1 MLEEEGTLIEVRGN
15 KPLLLDDPEKAWIVQ
30 SGQVD
35 IFYVRIDDGQV
46 VGPRTHLFR
55 AQKGEALFGMD
66 FTRHG
71 AGMGLIAVGTPETL
85 LRQYDQSRF
94 REAAQAPA
102 HALAFQNLLER
113 WIEGLSSGV
122 GKGLIP
128 PNLYRDLEPPS
139 GSTVQNATCLRPA
152 QGAVW
157 VEHIRGGSKF
167 MGRGD
172 WPAVPGGV
180 LFPIS
185 ERAWLEA
192 VGESELRVVDTAGFL
207 REDPSWS
214 ALETFHRFVL
224 HCIAVN
230 IERSEEDEKARLKT
244 VIRADGLTLGNAL
257 SRLGS
262 ILGGDKG
269 KTFVAAD
276 AGDPLVTACRAVGKV
291 LGISI
296 ESPSHGKGDGRRQVE
311 LGDIARMSKFRFRQV
326 LLRDNW
332 WERDNGPLLAF
343 RADDKRPVALLPV
356 SARRYHLYDPN
367 TGTREKIGT
376 LTAESLAPQAY
387 AFYRPFPERALSGKD
402 LMAFGFF
409 GCFRDFFWVVLM
421 GALGALLGLLT
432 PYLTG
437 TLFDTVIPAGARWQV
452 VQIAWILIACAL
464 ATLVFNITKGVAMM
478 RVEGRMDASTQAAVW
493 DRLLALPV
501 PFFRPYSAG
510 DLANRAMGISVIRQI
525 LSGAAVNTILSAV
538 FSTFYLILLFYYDWQ
553 LALVAI
559 GITFIGML
567 FIAGIL
573 LLQIGYQK
581 KIVEIEGKNV
591 GKLLQL
597 ITGIAK
603 LRVSG
608 SENRG
613 FAMWAQTF
621 AEKKSNAFKSGLLGN
636 VMALFNSVFPIL
648 VSMAIF
654 AWIILK
660 GSERL
665 SVGQFIAF
673 TAAYANFQNAVL
685 QLVSIMGALLTA
697 VPLYKRA
704 KPIIQTM
711 PEADEA
717 KASPGELAGA
727 IEVNHVSFRYDPD
740 GPLILKDVSLSV
752 HPGEF
757 VAIVG
762 ESGSGK
768 STLLRLLL
776 GFETPESGTIYYDG
790 QDLASVDIREVRR
803 QLGVV
808 LQNGRL
814 MPGDIYKNIVGAT
827 NLTLDDAWDAAR
839 MVGLDQD
846 IEEMPMGMHTMISAG
861 GGNVSGGQRQRLLIA
876 RAVVKRPRIL
886 FFDEA
891 TSALDNRTQTI
902 VSQSLEQL
910 KASRAVIAHRLSTI
924 IKADRIYVL
933 QDGKV
938 VQTGSYEELI
948 GKEGLFAELAK
959 RQIA

>member
-1 MLEEEGTLIEVRGN
+1 
-15 KPLLLDDPEKAWIVQ
+15 
-30 SGQVD
+30 
-35 IFYVRIDDGQV
+35 
-46 VGPRTHLFR
+46 
-55 AQKGEALFGMD
+55 
-66 FTRHG
+66 
-71 AGMGLIAVGTPETL
+71 
-85 LRQYDQSRF
+85 
-94 REAAQAPA
+94 
-102 HALAFQNLLER
+102 
-113 WIEGLSSGV
+113 
-122 GKGLIP
+122 
-128 PNLYRDLEPPS
+128 
-139 GSTVQNATCLRPA
+139 
-152 QGAVW
+152 
-157 VEHIRGGSKF
+157 
-167 MGRGD
+167 
-172 WPAVPGGV
+172 
-180 LFPIS
+180 
-185 ERAWLEA
+185 
-192 VGESELRVVDTAGFL
+192 
-207 REDPSWS
+207 
-214 ALETFHRFVL
+214 
-224 HCIAVN
+224 
-230 IERSEEDEKARLKT
+230 
-244 VIRADGLTLGNAL
+244 
-257 SRLGS
+257 
-262 ILGGDKG
+262 
-269 KTFVAAD
+269 
-276 AGDPLVTACRAVGKV
+276 
-291 LGISI
+291 
-296 ESPSHGKGDGRRQVE
+296 
-311 LGDIARMSKFRFRQV
+311 
-326 LLRDNW
+326 
-332 WERDNGPLLAF
+332 
-343 RADDKRPVALLPV
+343 
-356 SARRYHLYDPN
+356 
-367 TGTREKIGT
+367 
-376 LTAESLAPQAY
+376 
-387 AFYRPFPERALSGKD
+387 
-402 LMAFGFF
+402 
-409 GCFRDFFWVVLM
+409 
-421 GALGALLGLLT
+421 
-432 PYLTG
+432 
-437 TLFDTVIPAGARWQV
+437 
-452 VQIAWILIACAL
+452 
-464 ATLVFNITKGVAMM
+464 
-478 RVEGRMDASTQAAVW
+478 
-493 DRLLALPV
+493 
-501 PFFRPYSAG
+501 
-510 DLANRAMGISVIRQI
+510 MGISVIRQI

-938 VQTGSYEELI
+938 AQTGSYEELI
-948 GKEGLFAELAK
+948 GKEGLFAELTK